1 MRVLCKMNARRDPN
15 HVSFTLRVAI
25 GLVAGLLLGVAVSGS
40 HSPWLMRLLGFL
52 DPIGAV
58 FVNAIRLA
66 VIPLVVSSLIVGIA
80 PSGNARKIS
89 RLGGRA
95 LAFMLLALLVAAVFA
110 GAVAFPLFARFNVDA
125 NLVARLNE
133 SVAAHGASQASLP
146 SAAQW
151 FIDLVPANVFKAAAD
166 GALLPLIVVS
176 VAFGLAL
183 TRVERQRRATVVQFF
198 QGIAD
203 AFLVLVEYVVKFAPI
218 GVFALAVP
226 LAARMGAAAAGELAY
241 YVAILSAVSTAFI
254 VMILYPAA
262 VLFGRVS
269 LSRFAKAAAPAQA
282 VAFTSRSSLAA
293 LPAVY
298 EGARVGLGLPED
310 IYKFFLPLAASMFR
324 VGGAMAQIVGVLF
337 LAKLYGVV
345 LNPVQLATITLTVVV
360 TSLTAPGVPGGGIIV
375 MAPVLTSANIPAAGI
390 GVLLAVD
397 TIPDMFRTTANVTAW
412 LCVGSMLSRGMAATP
427 KPEPQTAAVT
437 NA

>member
-1 MRVLCKMNARRDPN
+1 
-15 HVSFTLRVAI
+15 VSFTLRVAI

-40 HSPWLMRLLGFL
+40 HSPWLMRLPGFL

-89 RLGGRA
+89 RLGGHA

-125 NLVARLNE
+125 NVVARLNE
-133 SVAAHGASQASLP
+133 SVAAHGAAQAPLP

-226 LAARMGAAAAGELAY
+226 LAARMGAAAAGALAY

-254 VMILYPAA
+254 VLILYPAA
-262 VLFGRVS
+262 VLFGRVP

-282 VAFTSRSSLAA
+282 VGFTSRSSLAA

-310 IYKFFLPLAASMFR
+310 IYNFFLPLAASMFR

-345 LNPVQLATITLTVVV
+345 LNPIQLATITLTVVA

-412 LCVGSMLSRGMAATP
+412 LCVGSMLSRGTAATP
-427 KPEPQTAAVT
+427 KEALRQLGSAELARG
-437 NA
+437 AS